1 MKSNKNQ
8 SKSRKHSVTLKRKTA
23 ARLDHKSLI
32 SNDNFLQP
40 LVAKIETYPEFLEA
54 IKSKIRHSQI
64 SAGIAVNSQLVMLY
78 LDIGAAIRVKQSVKG
93 WGAGVINSLAMDLR
107 RDFPGMTGFSPR
119 NLGYMRAFESTY
131 PDRSFVESTL
141 SGLPWAHNLVIIE
154 KVTEP
159 AIRLWYT
166 QQAIINGWSKTIL
179 LLQIESQV
187 HQRHGKAVT
196 NFKKNLPSP
205 TSDLAQQLLKDPYC
219 FDFLTLSREAVEQD
233 LERGLLEHIRRFL
246 LELGVGF
253 AFIGNQYRIEVG
265 EKEFFIDML
274 FYHLTLRCYVVI
286 ELKMTEF
293 KPEYAGKLNFYLT
306 AIDKQL
312 KHESDKPTIGLILCK
327 NKDKV
332 VVEYALQDMTKP
344 MGVSSFTAKLM
355 ESLPEKLKG
364 QLPTVEQLEEE
375 LSGETSTGK
384 NREPE
389 ENEK

>member
-1 MKSNKNQ
+1 
-8 SKSRKHSVTLKRKTA
+8 
-23 ARLDHKSLI
+23 
-32 SNDNFLQP
+32 
-40 LVAKIETYPEFLEA
+40 
-54 IKSKIRHSQI
+54 
-64 SAGIAVNSQLVMLY
+64 
-78 LDIGAAIRVKQSVKG
+78 
-93 WGAGVINSLAMDLR
+93 
-107 RDFPGMTGFSPR
+107 
-119 NLGYMRAFESTY
+119 MRAFASTY